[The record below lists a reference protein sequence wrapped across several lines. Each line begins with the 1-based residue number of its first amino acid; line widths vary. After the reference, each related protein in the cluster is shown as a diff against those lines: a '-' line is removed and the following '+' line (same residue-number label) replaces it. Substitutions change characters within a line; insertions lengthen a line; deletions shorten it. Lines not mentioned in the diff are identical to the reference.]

1 MRRETNGKDDV
12 QKNEKKVRLAEE
24 KQQLGRYR
32 APIHVF

>member
-12 QKNEKKVRLAEE
+12 QKNKRKVRLPEQ

-32 APIHVF
+32 APLRVF